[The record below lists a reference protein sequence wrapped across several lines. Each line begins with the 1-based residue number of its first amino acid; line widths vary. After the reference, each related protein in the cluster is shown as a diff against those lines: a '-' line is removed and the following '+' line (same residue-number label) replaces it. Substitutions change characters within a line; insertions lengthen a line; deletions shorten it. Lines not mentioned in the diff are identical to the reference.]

1 MREIFISYYG
11 EIHYYILEVTIMKK
25 TIIWGII
32 AMIAAGVTSGASSMY
47 GWNRHKDYVEKT
59 KIEI

>member
-1 MREIFISYYG
+1 
-11 EIHYYILEVTIMKK
+11 MKK

>member
-25 TIIWGII
+25 TTVLYII
-32 AMIAAGVTSGASSMY
+32 ALIAAGVLSGTCAAY
-47 GWNRHKDYVEKT
+47 GWKSHEDYIEKT
-59 KIEI
+59 KFEI